1 MANNDALQRYIDAG
15 IAFTHMTRKKAEELV
30 SELVRSG
37 DLQTDEAKA
46 RVDEL
51 LERGRQGTEIIVST
65 VRSEVS
71 RQLGA
76 VGITNLEDLA
86 TQVATLLGRSGSGK
100 STLLAILGTLD
111 RPDSGFIRI
120 SGQDPSAM
128 DDGTLSRLRSRTL
141 GFVFQFHHLL
151 PDLDARENVAL
162 AGRIAG
168 MSRNQARERAA
179 ELLEQSGLSD
189 RMGHRPAQLSGG
201 ERQRV
206 ALARALANSPA
217 VVLADEPT
225 GNLDPANA
233 QALLAN
239 LRNLSA
245 LHSQAFVVATHDP
258 NLAAGADR
266 RMRIVDGHLE
276 AIA

>member
-86 TQVATLLGRSGSGK
+86 TQVATLLGRSGSTPGAAKKAPAKKTAAKKTAAKKTAAKKAPAKKTAAKKTAAKKTAAKKVPGK
-100 STLLAILGTLD
+100 KTAAPTTGTD
-111 RPDSGFIRI
+111 TP
-120 SGQDPSAM
+120 
-128 DDGTLSRLRSRTL
+128 GT
-141 GFVFQFHHLL
+141 
-151 PDLDARENVAL
+151 
-162 AGRIAG
+162 AG
-168 MSRNQARERAA
+168 
-179 ELLEQSGLSD
+179 
-189 RMGHRPAQLSGG
+189 
-201 ERQRV
+201 
-206 ALARALANSPA
+206 
-217 VVLADEPT
+217 
-225 GNLDPANA
+225 
-233 QALLAN
+233 
-239 LRNLSA
+239 
-245 LHSQAFVVATHDP
+245 
-258 NLAAGADR
+258 
-266 RMRIVDGHLE
+266 
-276 AIA
+276 